1 MTINET
7 TTINAKYL
15 FCMNNGDIF
24 EGQLSVCFE
33 KQPTELQW
41 NSWWNTNGAT
51 FIQGASIDAIDELG
65 IQDFTDDEEDTP
77 VAFVIVTPLADLNLI
92 IQCCSNPT
100 QWKDNIKEAWDMVGE
115 ELDIPSIDV
124 ITEEIRTETGA
135 FGLEGSHLR
144 LVEDSEDDLI

>member
-1 MTINET
+1 MTINTT

-24 EGQLSVCFE
+24 EGQLNVCFE
-33 KQPTELQW
+33 TDEINETLW
-41 NSWWNTNGAT
+41 NSWWNNNGAQ
-51 FIQGASIDAIDELG
+51 FIQGASIDAIEGLG
-65 IQDFTDDEEDTP
+65 IQDFTEDEEDTP

-92 IQCCSNPT
+92 IQCCSNPL
-100 QWKDNIKEAWDMVGE
+100 QWEDNIKEAWGYVGE

-124 ITEEIRTETGA
+124 ITEEIGQSA
-135 FGLEGSHLR
+135 SFGFEGSHLR